1 MSSIAEKMREGWRP
15 IVGEEAAGRVA
26 ASFEKQEMEAI
37 QATAGQ
43 LLVLRKPVGQQSD
56 QDQITE
62 KSRVMWERIGTLAR
76 RLNPDEP
83 DLSRAIY
90 DQICRVLKDFSDEE
104 LEEIESGRKAVE
116 IGA

>member
-26 ASFEKQEMEAI
+26 ASFEKHEREAI

-43 LLVLRKPVGQQSD
+43 LLVLKKPAGQQSD
-56 QDQITE
+56 QEQIIE
-62 KSRVMWERIGTLAR
+62 KSRIMWERIGNLAR

-83 DLSRAIY
+83 NLSRAIY
-90 DQICRVLKDFSDEE
+90 EHICRSLNNFSDEE
-104 LEEIESGRKAVE
+104 LKEIESGKKPVDV
-116 IGA
+116 GA

>member
-1 MSSIAEKMREGWRP
+1 MSSIAEKMRDGWRP

-26 ASFEKQEMEAI
+26 ASFEKQEREAI

-43 LLVLRKPVGQQSD
+43 LLVLRKVGKQSD

-62 KSRVMWERIGTLAR
+62 KSRVMWEQIGTLAR
-76 RLNPDEP
+76 RLDPDEP
-83 DLSRAIY
+83 NRSRAIY
-90 DQICRVLKDFSDEE
+90 DHICRGLKDFSDEK